1 MAEVTITTEPSKME
15 MLSKKKGIEGTPVIE
30 TPDMDVMKEYLP
42 LMKKYLNKMN
52 MMIDMMSG
60 KKGME
65 EPSGEE
71 TDIEKLNK
79 E

>member
-1 MAEVTITTEPSKME
+1 MPEVTITTEPSKME
-15 MLSKKKGIEGTPVIE
+15 MMSKKKGIEGTPVIE

-42 LMKKYLNKMN
+42 LMKKYLSKMN

-60 KKGME
+60 KKEMDE
-65 EPSGEE
+65 EPDEE
-71 TDIEKLNK
+71 PDIEKWKK